1 MTLPPNLPTPTTVL
15 RLYRLTL
22 RHAGAAVLYAR
33 PASPNLRALYR
44 PEFDIWMKRAKQG
57 SEAVIK
63 DKAEWETFAIRCE
76 YRADLSALL
85 LTPTASSLF
94 AVQNTLE
101 LFHQSST
108 HADLSHRL
116 TKNLASMQYHMDAHD
131 GVSQRQAGTASS
143 TLQYNRVE
151 FLSGKKQADVEKVQA
166 WDAFAELV
174 GMAEGSAGL
183 LLGKV
188 RPRKPLE
195 G

>member
-1 MTLPPNLPTPTTVL
+1 
-15 RLYRLTL
+15 
-22 RHAGAAVLYAR
+22 
-33 PASPNLRALYR
+33 
-44 PEFDIWMKRAKQG
+44 MKRAKQG
-57 SEAVIK
+57 SEAVIE
-63 DKAEWETFAIRCE
+63 DKGEWETFATRCE
-76 YRADLSALL
+76 CRVDVSALL
-85 LTPTASSLF
+85 LALIASSLF

-101 LFHQSST
+101 LFHQSSM
-108 HADLSHRL
+108 HANLSHRL

-131 GVSQRQAGTASS
+131 GVSQRQAGIASS

-151 FLSGKKQADVEKVQA
+151 FLSGKKPADVEKVQA
-166 WDAFAELV
+166 WDAFAGLV